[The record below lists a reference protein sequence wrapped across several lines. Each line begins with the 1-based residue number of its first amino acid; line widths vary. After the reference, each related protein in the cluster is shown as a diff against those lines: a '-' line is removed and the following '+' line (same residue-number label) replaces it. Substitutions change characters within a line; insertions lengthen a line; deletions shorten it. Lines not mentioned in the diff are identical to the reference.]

1 MSAYDEHDDDA
12 FDWRDASPEER
23 VPPADCTS
31 CPVGFLRDLSREAQP
46 EVTLHLLAA
55 ARELLL
61 AMETVVRAADGR
73 MEHLH
78 LGGERRRNRL
88 EGASRRR
95 SGRHRPLRHHGRGP
109 DGGVQRS

>member
-12 FDWRDASPEER
+12 FDWRDAGPEER
-23 VPPADCTS
+23 VPTADCTS

-61 AMETVVRAADGR
+61 AMETVVRAA
-73 MEHLH
+73 E
-78 LGGERRRNRL
+78 
-88 EGASRRR
+88 ST
-95 SGRHRPLRHHGRGP
+95 
-109 DGGVQRS
+109 VQRNADRSDPGAAGSAPSPAARVRRIDIA

>member
-12 FDWRDASPEER
+12 FDWRDAGPEEG
-23 VPPADCTS
+23 VPTADCTS

-61 AMETVVRAADGR
+61 AMETVVRAA
-73 MEHLH
+73 E
-78 LGGERRRNRL
+78 
-88 EGASRRR
+88 ST
-95 SGRHRPLRHHGRGP
+95 
-109 DGGVQRS
+109 VQRNADRSDPGAAGSAPATAARVRRIDIA

>member
-1 MSAYDEHDDDA
+1 MSAYDEHDEDA

-61 AMETVVRAADGR
+61 AMETVVRAA
-73 MEHLH
+73 E
-78 LGGERRRNRL
+78 
-88 EGASRRR
+88 ST
-95 SGRHRPLRHHGRGP
+95 
-109 DGGVQRS
+109 VQRNADRSDPGGAGSAPSTTARVRRIDIA